1 LVQGGFHPA
10 LRSNKNVVGILSD
23 RNPPGLKPSS
33 VATEISTPC
42 GFQMGCYA
50 LVMGKF
56 KVPATGE
63 GYLGEVMVHRI
74 SRAVGIV
81 ENVIEAKAG
90 WSPQISLKLKDGS
103 VKKGKLSDFRE
114 PTAAERE
121 SIPTA

>member
-1 LVQGGFHPA
+1 
-10 LRSNKNVVGILSD
+10 
-23 RNPPGLKPSS
+23 
-33 VATEISTPC
+33 
-42 GFQMGCYA
+42 
-50 LVMGKF
+50 MGKF

-121 SIPTA
+121 SIPAA